1 LGLFSFRENIGHG
14 GRRISLNYKEYR
26 GSVAEAM
33 DRKKESGMSWL
44 MSALYDRFMRQ
55 SEQACLERWRGELLR
70 DLSGTVLEI
79 GAGTGATLAH
89 YPAAVT
95 RLVLCEP
102 DAHMRRRLEARCAAL
117 APGRAQVSPSPA
129 QALAWPSGT
138 FDAVVSSL
146 VLCSVPDPH
155 AALAEIAR
163 VLKPGGRLVFLEHV
177 AADNNPPRLK
187 WQKRVEPV
195 WKRLMSNCHLTRR
208 TEAAIAAAGF
218 RIDRIQR
225 ESIRKAMP
233 LVRPSIR
240 GVALKIRA

>member
-1 LGLFSFRENIGHG
+1 
-14 GRRISLNYKEYR
+14 
-26 GSVAEAM
+26 
-33 DRKKESGMSWL
+33 MSWL

-55 SEQACLERWRGELLR
+55 SEAACLERWRAELLH
-70 DLSGTVLEI
+70 DLAGSVLEI

-89 YPAAVT
+89 YPAAVA

-102 DAHMRRRLEARCAAL
+102 DAHMRRKLQARCASL
-117 APGRAQVSPSPA
+117 RPGRAEIADCPA
-129 QALAWPSGT
+129 QALRWPDDT

-146 VLCSVPDPH
+146 VLCSVPDQD
-155 AALAEIAR
+155 AALAEIRR

-177 AADNNPPRLK
+177 AAESNPPRLK
-187 WQKRVEPV
+187 WQKRIEPV
-195 WKRLMSNCHLTRR
+195 WTHLMDNCHLTRR

-218 RIDRIQR
+218 RIERIQR

-240 GVALKIRA
+240 GTAVKIAA